1 MTEMEIN
8 NFLDN
13 VTDDLHKAYDDG
25 LKSGAIMMTGLFED
39 WVMKAETIDDII
51 GYLDDFK
58 RRNNINGRD

>member
-1 MTEMEIN
+1 MTEIEIN

-13 VTDDLHKAYDDG
+13 VSNDLHKVYDDG
-25 LKSGAIMMTGLFED
+25 LRSGAIMMTGLFED

-51 GYLDDFK
+51 GCLDDFK